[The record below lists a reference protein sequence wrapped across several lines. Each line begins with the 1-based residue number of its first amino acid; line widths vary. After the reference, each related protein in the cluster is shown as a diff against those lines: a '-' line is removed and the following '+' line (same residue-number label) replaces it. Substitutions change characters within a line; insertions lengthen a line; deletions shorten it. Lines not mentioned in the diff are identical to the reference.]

1 MAEGNR
7 RRFERLKHRL
17 ACDLFHSGR
26 KTSGMI
32 LDVSARGL
40 FVRTST
46 GSAPRE
52 PGTEVRV
59 VVRSADGEPFELMAR
74 LARAHVVRRELVSA
88 ADGGFGL
95 EITSAPEAWFALLRD
110 IV

>member
-1 MAEGNR
+1 
-7 RRFERLKHRL
+7 
-17 ACDLFHSGR
+17 
-26 KTSGMI
+26 MI

-46 GSAPRE
+46 GTAPKE

-59 VVRSADGEPFELMAR
+59 VVKRSEGDPFELLAR
-74 LARAHVVRRELVSA
+74 LARANVVRRELVSA

-95 EITSAPEAWFALLRD
+95 EVTSAPEEFYALVQSLG
-110 IV
+110 

>member
-1 MAEGNR
+1 MSCELHHGGC
-7 RRFERLKHRL
+7 K
-17 ACDLFHSGR
+17 G
-26 KTSGMI
+26 TGMI
-32 LDVSARGL
+32 LDISARGL

-46 GSAPRE
+46 GTAPKE

-59 VVRSADGEPFELMAR
+59 VVNRNGHEPFELLTR

-95 EITSAPEAWFALLRD
+95 EVTSAPEEFYELVRTLS
-110 IV
+110 